1 MGNAIETK
9 HHGPDQQWY
18 KDHLT
23 GVRGGEQQLLYPN
36 ADITP
41 SQQPMQGMGSESR
54 GLREYP
60 IFAHFRAAAGLER

>member
-1 MGNAIETK
+1 MEQISNGTK
-9 HHGPDQQWY
+9 TISQ
-18 KDHLT
+18 
-23 GVRGGEQQLLYPN
+23 GGKREGQQLLYPN

-60 IFAHFRAAAGLER
+60 FFAHFRAAAGLER